1 MCYEKKPAEHRGV
14 FNIFIWHHQCHIY
27 ERVPDWERLAKY
39 WERQINIKAGSSRIV
54 TYFLPLALLWEFDR
68 QKYLSEIYFELIWR
82 KKRIWVGRWRS
93 LISPTWNGSKCKV
106 FNKKRRTNLLLSLF
120 QDWSSVLVTVESD
133 RVLDDQ
139 RCAGKQMKSSVLVF
153 ESHILFLEYHILL
166 HINLD
171 GDTNVKIQIQL
182 RLEWSKRKLSH
193 RATQ

>member
-1 MCYEKKPAEHRGV
+1 MDQSVR
-14 FNIFIWHHQCHIY
+14 F
-27 ERVPDWERLAKY
+27 
-39 WERQINIKAGSSRIV
+39 S
-54 TYFLPLALLWEFDR
+54 T
-68 QKYLSEIYFELIWR
+68 
-82 KKRIWVGRWRS
+82 
-93 LISPTWNGSKCKV
+93 
-106 FNKKRRTNLLLSLF
+106 KKRRRNLLLSLF

-182 RLEWSKRKLSH
+182 WLEWSKRSKNGNCLTVPPSRLPMRSIGSGNMIVEFFSAEIEFNVWKIDTLYYDH
-193 RATQ
+193 MVGNIRKSWW